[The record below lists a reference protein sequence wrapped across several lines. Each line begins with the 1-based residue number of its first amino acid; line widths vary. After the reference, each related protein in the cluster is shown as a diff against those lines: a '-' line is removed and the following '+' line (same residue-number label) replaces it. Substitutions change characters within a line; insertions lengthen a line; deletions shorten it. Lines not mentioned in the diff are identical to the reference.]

1 LSSPSQDWVLPNRR
15 PRRICSS
22 QVGSSYHTH
31 SQQDGNTYNESAQA
45 TRTPHQHVSKSDTI
59 SAPGHAAIA
68 ALPVC
73 QASGKTESD
82 LAFATRERMEL
93 VYVGVISFVLV
104 LRTVR
109 RMRTALLEV
118 YVVLGLAVPETFVLF
133 WTVLIQYI
141 SSKNWLRGSLQG
153 SDDHR

>member
-1 LSSPSQDWVLPNRR
+1 
-15 PRRICSS
+15 
-22 QVGSSYHTH
+22 
-31 SQQDGNTYNESAQA
+31 
-45 TRTPHQHVSKSDTI
+45 
-59 SAPGHAAIA
+59 
-68 ALPVC
+68 
-73 QASGKTESD
+73 
-82 LAFATRERMEL
+82 MEL